1 MKQNTKQINRQS
13 IVLTPLL
20 QNKIKLLSLSGQE
33 VRLRIKQELDEH
45 CEEEEKD
52 KYFSFF
58 KDILKLDIYSKSF
71 GSAINQQNEYFIA
84 NKKDLKQNLIEQ
96 LYMLNLKDY
105 ELLIGEYLIDSI
117 DDNGRLDYEID
128 FDDICKLVKTD
139 LKRKIEKK
147 DIEKVLNK
155 IQVLEPVGCC
165 YRTITES
172 LLIQAKHLD
181 IDIEKREHLRNL
193 LKKIETNLLKIKE
206 LNKEDKELIK
216 KLKFNPAQAFVGE
229 LGTYIHPD
237 LIVIEKKGIWK
248 TSLNDE
254 FIISSLAERIKSS
267 VQNKKEKEGTLSF
280 LKGLERRH
288 QTLVRVGDF
297 VVQKQQAALKK
308 EGDLLPLSIKQI
320 STSLELSESSVSR
333 IVQSKYIQLPDKL
346 IPLSSLLLK
355 KVNVNA
361 KNKKEISSNKLKKMI
376 IQIVESE
383 DKSSPLSD
391 ENIKIN
397 LKEKFKIEIA
407 RRTVA
412 KYRKEAN
419 LLTSKQRLIL

>member
-1 MKQNTKQINRQS
+1 VKQNTKQINRQS

-45 CEEEEKD
+45 CEEED

-58 KDILKLDIYSKSF
+58 KDILKIDSYSKSF
-71 GSAINQQNEYFIA
+71 RSAINQQNEYFIA

-117 DDNGRLDYEID
+117 DNNGRLDYEID
-128 FDDICKLVKTD
+128 FNDICKLVKTD
-139 LKRKIEKK
+139 LKKKIEKE
-147 DIEKVLNK
+147 DIEKILNK

-172 LLIQAKHLD
+172 LLIQVKHLD
-181 IDIEKREHLRNL
+181 IDIEKREHLNNL

-206 LNKEDKELIK
+206 LKKEDKELIK

-254 FIISSLAERIKSS
+254 FIISSLSERIESS

-288 QTLVRVGDF
+288 QTLVKVGDF
-297 VVQKQQAALKK
+297 IIQKQQAALKK
-308 EGDLLPLSIKQI
+308 GGDLLPLSIKQI

-333 IVQSKYIQLPDKL
+333 IVQSKYIQLPDKM

-407 RRTVA
+407 RRTVT